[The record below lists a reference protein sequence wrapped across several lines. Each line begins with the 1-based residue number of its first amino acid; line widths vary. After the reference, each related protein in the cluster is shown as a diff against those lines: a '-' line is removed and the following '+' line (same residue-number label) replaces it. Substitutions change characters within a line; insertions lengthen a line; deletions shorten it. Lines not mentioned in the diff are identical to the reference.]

1 MNFVVDLKH
10 CASECKDEPASDAD
24 LLRAA
29 PAQNRLVLFALF
41 AREQRRLL
49 ESDRADTI
57 DYLHELAQAGGLY
70 WDFGIDAVQLELSRV
85 FG

>member
-1 MNFVVDLKH
+1 MNHFDIKH
-10 CASECKDEPASDAD
+10 SESECKDEPTSDAD

-41 AREQRRLL
+41 AREQRRFL
-49 ESDRADTI
+49 EADRADTI
-57 DYLHELAQAGGLY
+57 DYLNELADESGLY
-70 WDFGIDAVQLELSRV
+70 GAFGVDAVQLELSRV